1 MTHNPYIAGV
11 NSIEFTPVFL
21 YFIPTMKHLLLIV
34 CLCLCCICKG
44 LAANEPIVIEAES
57 GILGSSLIASSLEGV
72 QYVYPLVSADG
83 NAPNA
88 DTRIITFSILFPEAG
103 SYELYARFR
112 VGSGNYDDDSFFF
125 GKSFGTLSVSAIDQ
139 WITLNGLVPY
149 GYVNDGDVVGST
161 GSVGN
166 NTWKWLNFSR
176 MNATPVV
183 FVVESP
189 NTTKTFQ
196 VAFREDGFFLDKIAF
211 ARAEYHFSVGNLT
224 RKEPGEDPSY
234 YYENEATYVNPV
246 LPGDQ
251 PDPTLFKDGN
261 DFYASGSSFH
271 RNAFGEIW
279 HSKDLVHWKLLT
291 RVIPSNWVSSLSPSG
306 GLWGGTLTKFYGS
319 YWYYVASGGNQY
331 FSKASSPAGPWST
344 PVRVNTTYETGGIGY
359 DNSIFVDDDGTPY
372 MLIKPGQF
380 VNRIQRIGADGHLT
394 GPVIN
399 LDWVNTGKKY
409 SWAEGPVMCKRNG
422 WYYYFV
428 AGNVS
433 GGQYVLRSQRLTGDS
448 LSWEAMGNFFE
459 NVSDAAVSF
468 RSPNHITQPFML
480 ADGTWWTI
488 AHSYEFL
495 GDDRWDA
502 KGRQGLLHQIVWD
515 SNGKPTG
522 KAPTTVPQIKP
533 ALTSDGTPWRLPR
546 SDAFDAV
553 KLKQDWYFLD
563 LSATSRYTLSSWP
576 GWIKLTPGSDS
587 THLLQRDAGRY
598 YSMTTR
604 VAFGATSNNQGA
616 GLYITNGNFSK
627 SVKLLL
633 TYNGGKVI
641 SFQAL
646 GTKIEVK
653 NTIGDTVW
661 LRIDRKEHALSAFYS
676 ADGMNW
682 QSMGN
687 AVDAKGLDEG
697 QTSYNWWI
705 GNSQGF
711 FAKGG
716 NVHFD
721 RYSYRDGFAQLSV
734 AGRDNYYGIE
744 TVSASVG
751 KVLSN
756 TSSFGG
762 WFMLGG
768 VDVGDAKRN
777 PTKIEVTAAATQGGI
792 LEVWMDGLG
801 AMGTKLTE
809 LAITSTGSTTTYAP
823 FKAALSASIQ
833 GQHDLYFKFKG
844 SKNAFYVQSIRFLA
858 EETVPLNH
866 TMLPEQTFG
875 LFSNPSP
882 NGFSIFSSKP
892 MVNATYQIFD
902 LNGQLLEKGGLK
914 TDHLI
919 GTKLPKGAY
928 NIQIL
933 MHSKKFVLKAFKSN

>member
-1 MTHNPYIAGV
+1 
-11 NSIEFTPVFL
+11 
-21 YFIPTMKHLLLIV
+21 MKHLLPIV
-34 CLCLCCICKG
+34 CLFICFGKG

-57 GILGSSLIASSLEGV
+57 GNLGSSLSLSSLDGT
-72 QYVYPLVSADG
+72 QYVYPLVSAGG

-88 DTRIITFSILFPEAG
+88 DTRVINFSIFFADAG

-112 VGSGNYDDDSFFF
+112 VGAGNYDDDSFFF
-125 GKSFGTLSVSAIDQ
+125 GKKFGNLGVSDVDQ

-149 GYVNDGDVVGST
+149 GYVNDGDVVGSA

-176 MNATPVV
+176 MNSTPAI

-211 ARAEYHFSVGNLT
+211 ARSEYNYTVKNLT

-234 YYENEATYVNPV
+234 FYENEATYVNPV
-246 LPGDQ
+246 MPGDQ
-251 PDPTLFKDGN
+251 PDPTLFKDGD
-261 DFYASGSSFH
+261 DFYASSSSFH
-271 RNAFGEIW
+271 RNPFGEIW

-291 RVIPSNWVSSLSPSG
+291 RVIPSNWVSTLSPSG
-306 GLWGGTLTKFYGS
+306 GLWGGTLTKFYGY

-344 PVRVNTTYETGGIGY
+344 PVRVNTTPETGGIGY

-380 VNRIQRIGADGHLT
+380 VNRIQRIGTDGHLT
-394 GPVIN
+394 GSVIN

-422 WYYYFV
+422 WYYYFI

-433 GGQYVLRSQRLTGDS
+433 GGQYVLRSQRLTSDS
-448 LSWEAMGNFFE
+448 LSWQAMGNLFE
-459 NVSDAAVSF
+459 NISDATVSF
-468 RSPNHITQPFML
+468 RSPNHMTQPFML
-480 ADGTWWTI
+480 ADSTWWTI

-502 KGRQGLLHQIVWD
+502 KGRQGLLHQIIWD

-522 KAPTTVPQIKP
+522 KAPTTVPQMKP
-533 ALTSDGTPWRLPR
+533 ALASNGTPWRLPR
-546 SDAFDAV
+546 SDAFDAP
-553 KLKQDWYFLD
+553 KLKQDWYFLN
-563 LSATSRYTLSSWP
+563 LSATNRYTLSSWP

-598 YSMTTR
+598 YSMTTK
-604 VAFGATSNNQGA
+604 VAFPATSSSQGA

-633 TYNGGKVI
+633 TYNGRKVI

-646 GTKIEVK
+646 GSNIEVK
-653 NTIGDTVW
+653 NAIGDTVW
-661 LRIDRKEHALSAFYS
+661 LRIDRKEHALTAFYS
-676 ADGMNW
+676 ADGINW

-687 AVDAKGLDEG
+687 AVDVKGLDEA

-705 GNSQGF
+705 GNSQGL

-716 NVHFD
+716 NAYFD
-721 RYSYRDGFAQLSV
+721 NYSYRDGFADLSV

-751 KVLSN
+751 KVLTN
-756 TSSFGG
+756 TSSYGG

-768 VDVGDAKRN
+768 VDVGDTQRKS
-777 PTKIEVTAAATQGGI
+777 TKIEVMAAATQGGV

-801 AMGTKLTE
+801 DKGTKLTDLE
-809 LAITSTGSTTTYAP
+809 ITSTGSTTSYTP

-833 GQHDLYFKFKG
+833 GQHDVYFKFKG
-844 SKNAFYVQSIRFLA
+844 SKNAFYLQSVRFLA
-858 EETVPLNH
+858 EETVSVNH
-866 TMLPEQTFG
+866 TSISEQICS
-875 LFSNPSP
+875 LYPNPSP
-882 NGFSIFSSKP
+882 NGFSIFTSKP
-892 MVNATYQIFD
+892 LVNATYHIYDISGKELEHGVLKKDKVIGKD
-902 LNGQLLEKGGLK
+902 LPE
-914 TDHLI
+914 
-919 GTKLPKGAY
+919 GAY
-928 NIQIL
+928 NILVWIN
-933 MHSKKFVLKAFKSN
+933 SKKYMLKAFKSN